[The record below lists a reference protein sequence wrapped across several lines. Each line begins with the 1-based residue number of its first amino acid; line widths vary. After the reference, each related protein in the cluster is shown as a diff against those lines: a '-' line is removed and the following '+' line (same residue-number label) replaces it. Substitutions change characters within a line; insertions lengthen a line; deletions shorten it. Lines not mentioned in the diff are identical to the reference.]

1 MLRTPFN
8 LAGAR
13 ILISNDDGI
22 HAPGI
27 KVLEEIARTLSD
39 DVWVIAPEAEQSA
52 QSHSLTIRHPLRI
65 RAIDERHYAIDG
77 TPTDSVLMGVSQ
89 VLSERRPDLVL
100 SGINRGGNLA
110 EDIIY
115 SGTVA
120 AAMEAALLGVPAIAF
135 SQVTPRNETPQWDTP
150 RRFLGDI
157 VRKLVAV
164 DWADGVLVNVNFPPI
179 AADQVIGVEVQP
191 QGKRTVG
198 LGVEGRPDPYGVPY
212 YWVVDY
218 ASDAPRRRDT
228 DLSAIG
234 ANAISVT
241 PLHLDFTHHPSVQAF
256 RTLFA

>member
-1 MLRTPFN
+1 MLKTPFDI
-8 LAGAR
+8 ARSR

-39 DVWVIAPEAEQSA
+39 DVWVVAPEAEQSA
-52 QSHSLTIRHPLRI
+52 QSHSLTIRNPLRI
-65 RAIDERHYAIDG
+65 RQIEERRFAIDG
-77 TPTDSVLMGVSQ
+77 TPTDCVLLGVNHIMADH
-89 VLSERRPDLVL
+89 RPDIVL

-110 EDIIY
+110 EDVIY

-120 AAMEAALLGVPAIAF
+120 AAMEAALLGIPAIAF
-135 SQVTPRNETPQWDTP
+135 SQVTPRNQTPLWETPRQFAP
-150 RRFLGDI
+150 DI
-157 VRKLVAV
+157 IAKLTSL
-164 DWADGVLVNVNFPPI
+164 DWADDVLVNVNFPPVSATEVSGI
-179 AADQVIGVEVQP
+179 EVQP
-191 QGKRTVG
+191 QGKRKVG

-218 ASDAPRRRDT
+218 ASDAPHRRET

-241 PLHLDFTHHPSVQAF
+241 PLHLDFTHHESVQGF
-256 RTLFA
+256 RALFA

>member
-1 MLRTPFN
+1 MLKTPFDISK
-8 LAGAR
+8 AR

-39 DVWVIAPEAEQSA
+39 DVWVVAPESEQSA

-65 RAIDERHYAIDG
+65 REIDERRFAVDG

-89 VLSERRPDLVL
+89 VLKDRRPDLVL

-110 EDIIY
+110 EDVIY

-120 AAMEAALLGVPAIAF
+120 AAMEAALLGLPAIAF

-157 VRKLVAV
+157 ARKLVTV
-164 DWADGVLVNVNFPPI
+164 DWADNVLLNVNFPPI
-179 AADQVIGVEVQP
+179 HADEVSGIEVQP

-212 YWVVDY
+212 YWVVDFG
-218 ASDAPRRRDT
+218 SDAPKRRDT

-234 ANAISVT
+234 ANAIAVT
-241 PLHLDFTHHPSVQAF
+241 PLHLDFTHHESLRQFKDV
-256 RTLFA
+256 FA